1 MRVFRT
7 APEDLR
13 CLVLN
18 ADYQPL
24 SYYPLSTWPWQEAI
38 KAVFLERV
46 DIVSEYDTLIR
57 SPSVSLPAP
66 SVVALR
72 DYISQDRPPA
82 FTRFNLF
89 LRDGF
94 RCQYCGTDKLDL
106 LTFDHVI
113 PRAYGG
119 RTTWDNIATAC
130 APCNLKKG
138 RTHAARGQDA
148 PAPAGR
154 AAEHA
159 SAAGPGP
166 PLPAQVSAREL
177 AGLSLLGCRTG
188 KLTAVPI
195 GTAAMCCFNETGEDQ
210 APFCGAA
217 WA

>member
-72 DYISQDRPPA
+72 EYISQDRPPA

-106 LTFDHVI
+106 LTFDHLI

-138 RTHAARGQDA
+138 GRTPREAKMPLHRPAERPNMHQLQAQD
-148 PAPAGR
+148 R
-154 AAEHA
+154 RF
-159 SAAGPGP
+159 P
-166 PLPAQVSAREL
+166 PKYLHESWLDYLYWDVEL
-177 AGLSLLGCRTG
+177 ES
-188 KLTAVPI
+188 
-195 GTAAMCCFNETGEDQ
+195 
-210 APFCGAA
+210 
-217 WA
+217 